1 MSGLPAMTRIQYT
14 GGNYDELKSLLGD
27 RLLAPYFCMGFTML
41 SLLTDDGPVTV
52 NEGDWLLIADD
63 GQVTIE

>member
-1 MSGLPAMTRIQYT
+1 MTRIQYT